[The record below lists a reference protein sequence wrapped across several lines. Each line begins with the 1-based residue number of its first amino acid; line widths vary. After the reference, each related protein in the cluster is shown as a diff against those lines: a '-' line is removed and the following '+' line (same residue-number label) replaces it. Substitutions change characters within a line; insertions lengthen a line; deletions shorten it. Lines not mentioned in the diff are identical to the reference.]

1 MAERHNIG
9 PHHLL
14 IRPWLSYLAGTFL
27 GREKAVN
34 CVTLPRN
41 CRFPRFVS
49 AAFFHLRRR
58 KARGGGRGRDESTN
72 GRLYRHGTILR
83 SIRGRTG
90 GMNVKYS
97 NFNSSSSISSPF
109 FFFFEKLLFWI
120 WNSGFFLHSIA
131 RDMFARIRGRNH
143 SSYFS
148 IVVNVNDLRTMGTI
162 GIITDVGGVKRCK
175 EAEWLRPYHWYCNS
189 RAGPRSQSSVN
200 TVLRIDT
207 RILCGDIRGNTH
219 RINNSKRAERAGSE
233 RMNIK
238 VPLCLR
244 PVFVRL
250 SFHPYRYDYNIFTS
264 ASSHCF
270 LTSTKRGPLIE
281 FLALLSCEIIEKK

>member
-109 FFFFEKLLFWI
+109 FFFWKTSILDLEQWFLSAFYRSWYVRSYSWPKPFELFLDRCERERSTNNGND
-120 WNSGFFLHSIA
+120 WNNN
-131 RDMFARIRGRNH
+131 RRW
-143 SSYFS
+143 
-148 IVVNVNDLRTMGTI
+148 
-162 GIITDVGGVKRCK
+162 RC
-175 EAEWLRPYHWYCNS
+175 EE
-189 RAGPRSQSSVN
+189 V
-200 TVLRIDT
+200 
-207 RILCGDIRGNTH
+207 
-219 RINNSKRAERAGSE
+219 
-233 RMNIK
+233 
-238 VPLCLR
+238 
-244 PVFVRL
+244 
-250 SFHPYRYDYNIFTS
+250 
-264 ASSHCF
+264 
-270 LTSTKRGPLIE
+270 
-281 FLALLSCEIIEKK
+281 